1 MVQLLK
7 LFTTSVDDAE
17 MTRTSSAS
25 TSSSSDDSLA
35 DALEAE
41 LFATDEGTSK
51 EDVALKDAVADDD
64 DDDKKGADDA
74 NGEDDDDGDAPERRR
89 RVVRRRLNPPG
100 RSRVDEE
107 GKEGMRGAG
116 GSTNATATTTTTC
129 AHPAF
134 MFDICV
140 VCGKRKEDVGGERV
154 TGDDAGASGGGERGG
169 GRDAPGGVR
178 GHFTTSM
185 KYIHEGLTLSNEE
198 LEKAKREERAKVLER
213 GKLTLILDLD
223 HTLLNSAQFKE
234 LSQEQHDML
243 HECIAHE
250 QTALPSGK
258 RPLLYCLRHMGFFT
272 KLRPHVFE
280 FLEAVS
286 RICQP
291 YVYTMGDKAYAKEMV
306 KLIDPDGKI
315 FHGRVISNNDSTS
328 SHVKDLDIV
337 LGGETSAII
346 VDDTE
351 RVWPSNQGN
360 LIRLDRYHFFPSS
373 ASSFQQKGQ
382 SVMDRSMVDEGEPG
396 GPGRAVLLDVLAVI
410 ESAHRSFFKH
420 VGETEPD
427 VRDLLVSPTRLD
439 LPLSGVTFVMSG
451 ITALGDRNPARH
463 PLRLLA
469 STLGATFAQSIEA
482 GGDSITHVI
491 AKSAGTEKVKWAKK
505 TNGRVK
511 VVSPDWLVACAQANI
526 HADEER
532 FALET

>member
-1 MVQLLK
+1 MP
-7 LFTTSVDDAE
+7 
-17 MTRTSSAS
+17 AS
-25 TSSSSDDSLA
+25 TSGASSSSSSSSDDSLA

-41 LFATDEGTSK
+41 LFATDDRGTSK
-51 EDVALKDAVADDD
+51 EKNAFVKDADNDEEV
-64 DDDKKGADDA
+64 ADDA
-74 NGEDDDDGDAPERRR
+74 NGEDDEDDDAPERRR

-100 RSRVDEE
+100 RSNAREE
-107 GKEGMRGAG
+107 GKDGARGATC
-116 GSTNATATTTTTC
+116 GSTSASANAASAC

-140 VCGKRKEDVGGERV
+140 VCGKRKEDVGGGRGA
-154 TGDDAGASGGGERGG
+154 TGGDAGASGGGENGG
-169 GRDAPGGVR
+169 GGDASGGLR

-250 QTALPSGK
+250 QAALPSGK

-272 KLRPHVFE
+272 KLRPHAFE

-469 STLGATFAQSIEA
+469 STLGATFAPSIES

-511 VVSPDWLVACAQANI
+511 VVNPDWLVACAQANI

-532 FALET
+532 FALEA